1 MCLFIVKLLSQTSE
15 LNDAIIKSRGWKKGE
30 RLDSCGWLNYHIT
43 YNCMNPN
50 EDKKSI
56 LVFQNKVL
64 TFLSS
69 RIKTIGRS

>member
-1 MCLFIVKLLSQTSE
+1 MLVYCKT
-15 LNDAIIKSRGWKKGE
+15 IKPNKWAKWCDHKKQRVKKGE